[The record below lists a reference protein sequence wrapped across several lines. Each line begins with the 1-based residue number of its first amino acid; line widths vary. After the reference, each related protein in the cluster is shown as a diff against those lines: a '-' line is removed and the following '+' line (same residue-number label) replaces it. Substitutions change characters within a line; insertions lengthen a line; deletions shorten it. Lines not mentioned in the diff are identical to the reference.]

1 MDKKQGEQNQG
12 AQNLNDFFSQIIN
25 SQKGISPEEEAEF
38 VAAYLPDQNKQ
49 VKFVNTSKWIRAFFI
64 VIFIV
69 IFVSA
74 IWR

>member
-25 SQKGISPEEEAEF
+25 GQKGIFPEEEAEF
-38 VAAYLPDQNKQ
+38 VSTYLPDQNKQ

-74 IWR
+74 FWR